1 MQEYKSKAGIC
12 VGFSYSCHGQYCD
25 GIRPV
30 PLRTACAAEHTQLD
44 PARMV
49 KATLIPYQEHAM
61 RHTSKTP
68 ANVATAPPGIKRAT
82 DAELDHLDEILDE
95 ALVES
100 FPASDPI
107 AVRVT
112 RVNKETGRISGAT

>member
-1 MQEYKSKAGIC
+1 
-12 VGFSYSCHGQYCD
+12 
-25 GIRPV
+25 
-30 PLRTACAAEHTQLD
+30 
-44 PARMV
+44 MV
-49 KATLIPYQEHAM
+49 KATLIFYQEHAM
-61 RHTSKTP
+61 PRTSKEP

-82 DAELDHLDEILDE
+82 PAELDHQDEILDE

-112 RVNKETGRISGAT
+112 RVNKKTGKKSGAT